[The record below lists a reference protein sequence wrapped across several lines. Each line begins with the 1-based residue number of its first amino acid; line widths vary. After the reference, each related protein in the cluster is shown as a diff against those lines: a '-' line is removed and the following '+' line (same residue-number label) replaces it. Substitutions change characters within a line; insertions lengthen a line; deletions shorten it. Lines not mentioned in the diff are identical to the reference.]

1 MLDELKGSYERNK
14 GNSLPL
20 MINVDTS
27 ESKVCTLRKNN
38 NVLEVSEGTS
48 EDNIFALMGDD
59 KDSPIK
65 VKGAP
70 SLTYK
75 DLRDT
80 AENPL
85 IMVAT
90 DGIRFFNDVP
100 TFVKVLFVNDDFF
113 LVMLV
118 YGACEMKLGTSY
130 VPLQRCNSDDI
141 ERKGIHSAYSTS
153 AFKEMVYNR
162 TKGNWDKSYEMVCP
176 VYVKVKG
183 GDSTFRC
190 LQNDPNSYG
199 VFNASAI
206 EERLKYEEDLAE
218 QKKKQREDA
227 EFERVERKKRYEESK
242 RRREEEE
249 RLNRIEE
256 NKRKAEEAKAKRGS
270 AKARKLNVPTTDE
283 KGRNTAAEA
292 FLAFVNGGK

>member
-1 MLDELKGSYERNK
+1 MLDELKGSYTRSK
-14 GNSLPL
+14 GNSIPL
-20 MINVDTS
+20 AVNVDTS
-27 ESKVCTLRKNN
+27 ESKICTLRKNGN
-38 NVLEVSEGTS
+38 ILEVTEDTS
-48 EDNIFALMGDD
+48 EDNIFALMGNEDEI
-59 KDSPIK
+59 PVK

-75 DLRDT
+75 DLKDT

-85 IMVAT
+85 IVVAT

-130 VPLQRCNSDDI
+130 VPLQRCSTDDI
-141 ERKGIHSAYSTS
+141 ERKGIHSAYSAS
-153 AFKEMVYNR
+153 AFKERVYNR

-176 VYVKVKG
+176 IYVKVKG
-183 GDSTFRC
+183 EDSTFRC
-190 LQNDPNSYG
+190 LQNDPNPYS

-206 EERLKYEEDLAE
+206 EERLKYEDELVE

-227 EFERVERKKRYEESK
+227 ELERVERKKRYEEGK
-242 RRREEEE
+242 KKREEEE

-256 NKRKAEEAKAKRGS
+256 KKRKAEEAKARRGTS
-270 AKARKLNVPTTDE
+270 KTKKPSVPITDE

>member
-1 MLDELKGSYERNK
+1 MLDELKDSYERNK

-48 EDNIFALMGDD
+48 EDNIFALMGADED
-59 KDSPIK
+59 FPIK

-75 DLRDT
+75 DLKDT

-85 IMVAT
+85 IVVAT
-90 DGIRFFNDVP
+90 ESIRFFNDVP

-130 VPLQRCNSDDI
+130 VPLQRCSSADI
-141 ERKGIHSAYSTS
+141 ERKGIHSDYSAS
-153 AFKEMVYNR
+153 AFKGMVYNR

-190 LQNDPNSYG
+190 LQNDSNPYS

-206 EERLKYEEDLAE
+206 EERLKYEEELAE
-218 QKKKQREDA
+218 QKKKQREGA
-227 EFERVERKKRYEESK
+227 ELERVERKKRYEEVK
-242 RRREEEE
+242 KKREEEE

-270 AKARKLNVPTTDE
+270 TKPRKSTAPVTDE